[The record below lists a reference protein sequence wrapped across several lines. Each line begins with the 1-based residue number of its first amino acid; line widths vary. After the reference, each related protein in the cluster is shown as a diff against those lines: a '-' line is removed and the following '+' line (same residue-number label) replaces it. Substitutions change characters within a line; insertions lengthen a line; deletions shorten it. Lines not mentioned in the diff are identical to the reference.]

1 MKRWLRSKNR
11 LTFLFHF
18 SLHAEQQNEEGET
31 KEFLKTIGEIERL
44 QPDIYYVEPLTA
56 LNGSEGGGGGTAP
69 VDTKITQ
76 KQGYLFMKT

>member
-1 MKRWLRSKNR
+1 MKKRRG
-11 LTFLFHF
+11 LFF
-18 SLHAEQQNEEGET
+18 CSLHAEQQHEETET

-56 LNGSEGGGGGTAP
+56 LNGSEGGAGAGGNGTP